1 MNTSNFLDSKIVEN
15 VGWTLLHSLWQIA
28 LAALVLF
35 VLLKLTRGFSANFR
49 YWIAVSA
56 LAFSIAL
63 PALTFYQLNKTSSA
77 KFSST
82 EISKTRASQFSEK
95 SFYTPENFVVK
106 NDISNENKSENSTS
120 FFASIQN
127 LKSDFSNNLSGVLPF
142 LVGFWL
148 LGILIFGVRLIGGF
162 RQLHIFKTREI
173 SPPDKKW
180 QSKFA
185 ALCERLE
192 IKQEVKFLKSGL
204 IETPVAIGFFKPVIL
219 IPTSVFLQIPVQELE
234 TIIAH
239 ELVHVRRADALV
251 NFAQGFIEVLFFYH
265 PCVWWMSS
273 VIRNEREFAADE
285 MVVRVLQNSKI
296 VYANALANL
305 EELRLRTNQ
314 KLTPL
319 ATAANGGNLM
329 QRISKILQKNT
340 ERNGVASL
348 WSAVAASA
356 LISAFLLTV
365 FSFNNSPV
373 VNAGN
378 SMTSKKLAVGFVSI
392 PTNRASSADKSFDE
406 TPRLLIEKLNAH
418 KIPAIGF
425 VHGSM
430 ISDGDKVSNER
441 ADVVR
446 LWRDAGLE
454 VGIGNY
460 RHVWFYDTPFEKYS
474 EGVEKN
480 AEITN
485 KILQEK
491 NQQVRYFSYPFLN
504 TGKTGGDHIKFEKWL
519 KERNL
524 TSVKYTVDNQEWMY
538 SWAYDTARE
547 ANDTGKMIEIRV
559 DFLKYMSEMFD
570 HYEQYSQEMFGRD
583 INQTMVLTPSRL
595 VADTADELF
604 TMLEKRGYNFVSM
617 KDAQSDEAYQTPEN
631 FTGVKA
637 GISWFERW
645 QMTKGKELL
654 NEPEVSPLVESAWEN
669 RKTFNTSKVSPSA
682 MPTPPAPP
690 PPPTPDAPLAPLAPT
705 APDEP
710 PPPPPPY
717 PKKKRQ
723 PKPEKAPK
731 PPTAPK
737 APEQPRPPKEDN

>member
-1 MNTSNFLDSKIVEN
+1 MNSSFFLSSQIIEN
-15 VGWTLLHSLWQIA
+15 IGWTLLHSLWQIA
-28 LAALVLF
+28 LGALVLF
-35 VLLKLTRGFSANFR
+35 VLLKLTRRFSANFR
-49 YWIAVSA
+49 YWISVFA
-56 LAFSIAL
+56 LGFSIAL
-63 PALTFYQLNKTSSA
+63 PALTFYQLNKASA
-77 KFSST
+77 ANFSSV
-82 EISKTRASQFSEK
+82 EISKTRTSDFSDK
-95 SFYTPENFVVK
+95 PIFTPENPVIQSE
-106 NDISNENKSENSTS
+106 ISNENKSGNSTS
-120 FFASIQN
+120 LFASIQS
-127 LKSDFSNNLSGVLPF
+127 LKNDFSKNLPHVLPF
-142 LVGFWL
+142 LVGFWF
-148 LGILIFGVRLIGGF
+148 LGILIFGIRLIGGF
-162 RQLHIFKTREI
+162 RQLHIFKTCEI
-173 SPPDKKW
+173 SSPDKKW
-180 QSKFA
+180 QNKFA
-185 ALCERLE
+185 ALCGQLKIER
-192 IKQEVKFLKSGL
+192 EVRFLKSDL
-204 IETPVAIGFFKPVIL
+204 IETPVVIGFLKPVIL
-219 IPTSVFLQIPVQELE
+219 IPASVFLQISPRELE

-239 ELVHVRRADALV
+239 ELVHIRRADALV
-251 NFAQGFIEVLFFYH
+251 NFAQSFVEVLFFYH

-319 ATAANGGNLM
+319 ATAAANGGNLM

-348 WSAVAASA
+348 WSAVAAVV

-378 SMTSKKLAVGFVSI
+378 NLKNKKLAVGFVSI

-406 TPRLLIEKLNAH
+406 TPRLLIETLNAH

-441 ADVVR
+441 ADIVR
-446 LWRDAGLE
+446 MWRDAGLE

-460 RHVWFYDTPFEKYS
+460 KHVWFYDTPFENYV
-474 EGVEKN
+474 EGVGKN

-504 TGKTGGDHIKFEKWL
+504 TGKTEDEHAKFEKWL
-519 KERNL
+519 KEHNL

-547 ANDTGKMIEIRV
+547 ANDAGRMIEIRV

-570 HYEQYSQEMFGRD
+570 HYEKYSQEMFGRD

-604 TMLEKRGYNFVSM
+604 TMLEKRGYDFVSM
-617 KDAQSDEAYQTPEN
+617 KDAQSDEAYRTPEN

-645 QMTKGKELL
+645 QITKGKELL
-654 NEPEVSPLVESAWEN
+654 KEPEVSPLIESAWEN
-669 RKTFNTSKVSPSA
+669 RKTLNASKVSPSA

-690 PPPTPDAPLAPLAPT
+690 PAKPT
-705 APDEP
+705 APPAPDE
-710 PPPPPPY
+710 PPPY
-717 PKKKRQ
+717 PKKKKQ
-723 PKPEKAPK
+723 PKPEKAPQ